1 MDGTEAGDGDTGSL
15 RGEQIPAM
23 AKTAPIVIEC
33 GPSCRPAEQTQEE
46 TCPNQGG
53 LGLRG
58 Q

>member
-1 MDGTEAGDGDTGSL
+1 MEAGDGDTGSL

-46 TCPNQGG
+46 TRPNQGG
-53 LGLRG
+53 SGLRG